1 MKHSDNRVL
10 AVWGSPSCGKTTIAA
25 KIAEYIADKGFDVA
39 LLLCDT
45 DAPPLPLLA
54 SPSDI
59 ETEKSLGS
67 ILAAARITENLVMQN
82 AITFKKNKH
91 IVAFGLIKGENS
103 FSYPKYTQVQA
114 KDLIYTL
121 RDIADF
127 VVIDCS
133 CHLSDDILSTVSLIE
148 ADCVLRLINC
158 DLKSISYLSSQLPL
172 LADSRFKSDK
182 QLKAANNVKSIHS
195 RENIE
200 QIIGGVTFT
209 VPHSDLVEKQYLEGE
224 LLKDTP
230 VKRESKEFRVMIEQI
245 AEEVFELD

>member
-25 KIAEYIADKGFDVA
+25 KIAGYIADKGFDVA

-91 IVAFGLIKGENS
+91 IVAFGLMKGENS

-114 KDLIYTL
+114 KELIDAL

-133 CHLSDDILSTVSLIE
+133 SHLSDDILSTVSLIE

-172 LADSRFKSDK
+172 LADGRFKSDK

-209 VPHSDLVEKQYLEGE
+209 VPHSDLVERQYLEGE

>member
-25 KIAEYIADKGFDVA
+25 KIAGYIADKGFDVA

-91 IVAFGLIKGENS
+91 IVAFGLMKGENS

-114 KDLIYTL
+114 KDLIDTL

-172 LADSRFKSDK
+172 LADGRFKSDK
-182 QLKAANNVKSIHS
+182 QLKAANNVKCIHS

-209 VPHSDLVEKQYLEGE
+209 VPHSDLVERQYLEGE

>member
-25 KIAEYIADKGFDVA
+25 KIAGYIADKGFDVA

-209 VPHSDLVEKQYLEGE
+209 VPHSDLMERQYLEGE

>member
-25 KIAEYIADKGFDVA
+25 KIAGYIADKGFDVA

-45 DAPPLPLLA
+45 DAPPLPLLVP
-54 SPSDI
+54 PSDI

-67 ILAAARITENLVMQN
+67 ILAAARIPENLVIQN

-91 IVAFGLIKGENS
+91 IVAFGLMKGENS

-209 VPHSDLVEKQYLEGE
+209 VPHSDLVERQYLEGE

>member
-25 KIAEYIADKGFDVA
+25 KIAGYIADKGFDVA

-91 IVAFGLIKGENS
+91 IVAFGLMKGENS

-133 CHLSDDILSTVSLIE
+133 CHLSDDILSTVTLIE

-209 VPHSDLVEKQYLEGE
+209 VPHSDLVERQYLEGE

>member
-25 KIAEYIADKGFDVA
+25 KIAGYIADKGFDVA

-209 VPHSDLVEKQYLEGE
+209 VPHSDLVERQYLEGE

>member
-1 MKHSDNRVL
+1 MRHSDNRVL

-25 KIAEYIADKGFDVA
+25 KIANYIANKGFDVA

-45 DAPPLPLLA
+45 DAPPLPLLVP
-54 SPSDI
+54 PSEI

-67 ILAAARITENLVMQN
+67 ILAAAKITESLVMQN
-82 AITFKKNKH
+82 CITFKKHKH
-91 IVAFGLIKGENS
+91 IMTLGLTKGENS

-114 KDLIYTL
+114 KELIEVL
-121 RDIADF
+121 KDIADF

-133 CHLSDDILSTVSLIE
+133 CHLSDDILSTMSLIE

-172 LADSRFKSDK
+172 LADSKFRSDR
-182 QLKAANNVKSIHS
+182 QLKVANDVKSIHS

-200 QIIGGVTFT
+200 QIIGGVSFT
-209 VPHSDLVEKQYLEGE
+209 IPHSDLVEKQYLEGE
-224 LLKDTP
+224 LLKNTP
-230 VKRESKEFRVMIEQI
+230 EKRESKEFRVMIEDI
-245 AEEVFELD
+245 AEEVFDLD

>member
-1 MKHSDNRVL
+1 MRHSDNRVL

-25 KIAEYIADKGFDVA
+25 KIAGYIADKGFDVA

-91 IVAFGLIKGENS
+91 IVAFGLMKGENS

-209 VPHSDLVEKQYLEGE
+209 VPHSDLVERQYLEGE

>member
-1 MKHSDNRVL
+1 MRHSDNRVL

-25 KIAEYIADKGFDVA
+25 KIANYIANKGFDVA

-45 DAPPLPLLA
+45 DAPPLPLLVP
-54 SPSDI
+54 PSEI

-67 ILAAARITENLVMQN
+67 ILAAVKVTENLVMQN
-82 AITFKKNKH
+82 CITFKKYKH
-91 IVAFGLIKGENS
+91 IIALGLMKGENS

-114 KDLIYTL
+114 KELIDVL
-121 RDIADF
+121 KDIADF

-133 CHLSDDILSTVSLIE
+133 CHLSDDILSTMSLIE

-172 LADSRFKSDK
+172 LADSKFKSDK
-182 QLKAANNVKSIHS
+182 QLKVANDVKSIHS

-200 QIIGGVTFT
+200 QIIGGVTFII
-209 VPHSDLVEKQYLEGE
+209 PHSELVEKQYLEGE
-224 LLKDTP
+224 LLKKVP
-230 VKRESKEFRVMIEQI
+230 VKRETKDFRVIIEQI
-245 AEEVFELD
+245 AEEVFDLE

>member
-25 KIAEYIADKGFDVA
+25 KIAGYIADKGFDVA

-91 IVAFGLIKGENS
+91 IVAFGLMKGENS

-209 VPHSDLVEKQYLEGE
+209 VPHSDLVERQYLEGE

>member
-1 MKHSDNRVL
+1 MQRSDNRVL

-25 KIAEYIADKGFDVA
+25 KIANYVADKGFEVA

-45 DAPPLPLLA
+45 DAPPLPLLV
-54 SPSDI
+54 SPSEI

-67 ILAAARITENLVMQN
+67 ILAAAKVTESLVMQN
-82 AITFKKNKH
+82 LITFKKNEH
-91 IVAFGLIKGENS
+91 IAALGLTKGENC
-103 FSYPKYTQVQA
+103 FSYPKYTQIQA
-114 KDLIYTL
+114 KELIEVL
-121 RDIADF
+121 KKIADF

-172 LADSRFKSDK
+172 LADSKFKSDN
-182 QLKAANNVKSIHS
+182 QLKVANNVKSIHS

-209 VPHSDLVEKQYLEGE
+209 IPHSDLVEKQYLEGE

-230 VKRESKEFRVMIEQI
+230 TKRETKEFRTIVQDI
-245 AEEVFELD
+245 AEEVFDLD

>member
-1 MKHSDNRVL
+1 MRHSDNRVL

-25 KIAEYIADKGFDVA
+25 KIANYIANKGFDVA

-45 DAPPLPLLA
+45 DAPPLPLLVP
-54 SPSDI
+54 PSEI

-67 ILAAARITENLVMQN
+67 ILAAAKITESLVMQN
-82 AITFKKNKH
+82 SITFKKNKH
-91 IVAFGLIKGENS
+91 IMALGLTKGENC

-114 KDLIYTL
+114 RELIEVL
-121 RDIADF
+121 KDIADF

-133 CHLSDDILSTVSLIE
+133 CHLSDDILSTMSLIE

-172 LADSRFKSDK
+172 LADSKFRSDR
-182 QLKAANNVKSIHS
+182 QLKVANDVKSIHS

-200 QIIGGVTFT
+200 QIIGGVSFT
-209 VPHSDLVEKQYLEGE
+209 IPHSDIVEKQYLEGE
-224 LLKDTP
+224 LLKNTP
-230 VKRESKEFRVMIEQI
+230 EKRESKEFRVMIEDI
-245 AEEVFELD
+245 AEEVFDLD

>member
-25 KIAEYIADKGFDVA
+25 KIAGYIADKGFDVA

-172 LADSRFKSDK
+172 LADGRFKSDK

-209 VPHSDLVEKQYLEGE
+209 VPHSDLVERQYLEGE

-230 VKRESKEFRVMIEQI
+230 VKRESKEFRVMIE
-245 AEEVFELD
+245 

>member
-25 KIAEYIADKGFDVA
+25 KIAGYIADKGFDVA

-91 IVAFGLIKGENS
+91 IVAFGLMKGENS

-114 KDLIYTL
+114 NDLIYTL

-209 VPHSDLVEKQYLEGE
+209 VPHSDLVERQYLEGE

>member
-25 KIAEYIADKGFDVA
+25 KIAGYIADKGFDVA

-45 DAPPLPLLA
+45 DAPPLPLLVP
-54 SPSDI
+54 PSDI

-91 IVAFGLIKGENS
+91 IVAFGLMKGENS

-172 LADSRFKSDK
+172 LADGRFKSDK
-182 QLKAANNVKSIHS
+182 QLKAANNVKSSHS

-209 VPHSDLVEKQYLEGE
+209 VPHSDLVERQYLEGE

>member
-25 KIAEYIADKGFDVA
+25 KIAGYIADKGFDVA

-91 IVAFGLIKGENS
+91 IVAFGLMKGENS

-209 VPHSDLVEKQYLEGE
+209 VPHSDLVERQYLEGE

-245 AEEVFELD
+245 VEEVFELD

>member
-25 KIAEYIADKGFDVA
+25 KIAGYIADKGFDVA

-45 DAPPLPLLA
+45 DAPPLTLLA

-91 IVAFGLIKGENS
+91 IVAFGLMKGENS

-114 KDLIYTL
+114 KELIDTL

-172 LADSRFKSDK
+172 LADSRFKCDK

-209 VPHSDLVEKQYLEGE
+209 VPHSDLVERQYLEGE

>member
-25 KIAEYIADKGFDVA
+25 KIAGYIADKGFDVA

-172 LADSRFKSDK
+172 LADGRFKSDK

-209 VPHSDLVEKQYLEGE
+209 VPHSDLVERQYLEGE

>member
-25 KIAEYIADKGFDVA
+25 KIAGYIADKGFDVA

-91 IVAFGLIKGENS
+91 IVAFGLMKGENS

-114 KDLIYTL
+114 KELIDAL

-133 CHLSDDILSTVSLIE
+133 CHLSDDILSIVSLIE

-158 DLKSISYLSSQLPL
+158 YLKSISYLSSQLPL

-209 VPHSDLVEKQYLEGE
+209 VPHSDLVERQYLEGE

>member
-25 KIAEYIADKGFDVA
+25 KIAGYIADKGFDVA

-67 ILAAARITENLVMQN
+67 ILAAARITENLVMKN

-209 VPHSDLVEKQYLEGE
+209 VPHSDLVERQYLEGE

>member
-1 MKHSDNRVL
+1 MKRSDNRVL

-25 KIAEYIADKGFDVA
+25 KIAGYIADKGFDVA

-209 VPHSDLVEKQYLEGE
+209 VPHSDLVERQYLEGE

>member
-25 KIAEYIADKGFDVA
+25 KIAGYIADKGFDVA

-45 DAPPLPLLA
+45 DAPPLPLLVP
-54 SPSDI
+54 PSDI

-91 IVAFGLIKGENS
+91 IVAFGLMKGENS

-209 VPHSDLVEKQYLEGE
+209 VPHSGLVERQYLEGE

>member
-209 VPHSDLVEKQYLEGE
+209 VPHSDLVERQYLEGE

>member
-1 MKHSDNRVL
+1 MRHSDNRVL

-25 KIAEYIADKGFDVA
+25 KVANYIANKGFDVA

-45 DAPPLPLLA
+45 DAPPLPLLVP
-54 SPSDI
+54 PSEI

-67 ILAAARITENLVMQN
+67 ILAAAKITESLVMHIC
-82 AITFKKNKH
+82 ITFKKNKH
-91 IVAFGLIKGENS
+91 IMALGLTKGENC

-114 KDLIYTL
+114 KELIEVL
-121 RDIADF
+121 KDIADF

-133 CHLSDDILSTVSLIE
+133 CHLSDDILSTMSLIE

-172 LADSRFKSDK
+172 LADSKFRSDR
-182 QLKAANNVKSIHS
+182 QLKVANDVKSIHS

-200 QIIGGVTFT
+200 QIIGGVSFT
-209 VPHSDLVEKQYLEGE
+209 IPHSDIVEKQYLEGE
-224 LLKDTP
+224 LLKNTP
-230 VKRESKEFRVMIEQI
+230 EKRESKEFRVKIEDI
-245 AEEVFELD
+245 AEEVFDLD

>member
-10 AVWGSPSCGKTTIAA
+10 AVWGSPACGKTTIAA
-25 KIAEYIADKGFDVA
+25 KIAGYIADKGFDVA

-121 RDIADF
+121 HDIADF

-209 VPHSDLVEKQYLEGE
+209 VPHSDLVERQYLEGE

>member
-25 KIAEYIADKGFDVA
+25 KIAGYIADKGFDVA

-91 IVAFGLIKGENS
+91 IVAIGLMKGENS

-172 LADSRFKSDK
+172 LADGRFKSDK

-209 VPHSDLVEKQYLEGE
+209 VPHSDLVERQYLEGE

>member
-25 KIAEYIADKGFDVA
+25 KIAGYIADKGFDVA

-67 ILAAARITENLVMQN
+67 ILAAARITKNLVMQN

-91 IVAFGLIKGENS
+91 IVAFGLMKGENS

-114 KDLIYTL
+114 KELIDAL

-133 CHLSDDILSTVSLIE
+133 SHLSDDILSTVSLIE

-172 LADSRFKSDK
+172 LADGRFKSDK

-209 VPHSDLVEKQYLEGE
+209 VPHSDLVERQYLEGE

>member
-1 MKHSDNRVL
+1 MQHNDNRIL

-25 KIAEYIADKGFDVA
+25 KVANYVSSKGFDVA

-45 DAPPLPLLA
+45 DAPPLPLLVP
-54 SPSDI
+54 PSEI

-67 ILAAARITENLVMQN
+67 ILAAARVTESLVMQN
-82 AITFKKNKH
+82 AVTFKKNRH
-91 IVAFGLIKGENS
+91 IMALGLTKGENC
-103 FSYPKYTQVQA
+103 FSYPKYTQIQA
-114 KDLIYTL
+114 KELIEVL
-121 RDIADF
+121 KNIADF

-172 LADSRFKSDK
+172 LADSKFKSDK
-182 QLKAANNVKSIHS
+182 QLKVANNVKSIHS

-230 VKRESKEFRVMIEQI
+230 VKRESKEFRTMIEDI
-245 AEEVFELD
+245 AEEVFDLD

>member
-25 KIAEYIADKGFDVA
+25 KIAGYIADKGFDVA

-91 IVAFGLIKGENS
+91 IVAFGLMKGENS

-172 LADSRFKSDK
+172 LADGRFKSDK

-209 VPHSDLVEKQYLEGE
+209 VPHSDLVERQYLEGE

-230 VKRESKEFRVMIEQI
+230 VKKESKEFRVMIEQI

>member
-25 KIAEYIADKGFDVA
+25 KIAGYIADKGFDVA

-91 IVAFGLIKGENS
+91 IVAFGLMKGENS

-114 KDLIYTL
+114 KELIDAL

-133 CHLSDDILSTVSLIE
+133 SHLSDDILSTVSLIE

-172 LADSRFKSDK
+172 LADGRFKSDK

-209 VPHSDLVEKQYLEGE
+209 VPHSDLLERQYLEGE

>member
-25 KIAEYIADKGFDVA
+25 KIAGYIADKGFDVA

-172 LADSRFKSDK
+172 LADGRFKSDK

-209 VPHSDLVEKQYLEGE
+209 VPHSDLVERQYLEGE
-224 LLKDTP
+224 LLKETP

>member
-25 KIAEYIADKGFDVA
+25 KIAGYIADKGFDVA

-91 IVAFGLIKGENS
+91 IVAFGLMKGENS

-114 KDLIYTL
+114 KELIYTL

-209 VPHSDLVEKQYLEGE
+209 VPHSDLVERQYLEGE